1 MYGKKVKTLN
11 SRQLLH
17 AECGLGSAMADVGAL
32 LNRGPTEQV
41 LSSYSACESL
51 VILCT
56 LVSVTQHTHVP

>member
-1 MYGKKVKTLN
+1 MYGRKVQTLN

-17 AECGLGSAMADVGAL
+17 AEHGLGPVMPDVGAL

-56 LVSVTQHTHVP
+56 LVSVTQRTHVP